1 MNKNLT
7 ENEIYELI
15 RDASECDGEPEL
27 PAPSVSDEEIAVTLA
42 PKKRMSVRAMLP
54 LAACFLAFSVGCG
67 LILSALRGAGA
78 PLVPDGA
85 DVTEEYL
92 EEEFP
97 GLLLPSAEGYKT
109 SSVYLY
115 SDGDTPRYAALIY
128 TAESAQLDYKVVFDP
143 DFEHDFARDYTDD
156 AQIGGLDVSYATG
169 DGVSYAAFSS
179 GGYEY
184 YLTLSSDSP
193 ADILDIIAAVS

>member
-27 PAPSVSDEEIAVTLA
+27 PDIAATLA

-85 DVTEEYL
+85 AVTEEYL

-97 GLLLPSAEGYKT
+97 GLLLPSAEGYET
-109 SSVYLY
+109 SSVFLY

-128 TAESAQLDYKVVFDP
+128 TAESAQLDYKVVSTP
-143 DFEHDFARDYTDD
+143 TSNTILPGIIRTMRRSAAWTCRTRR
-156 AQIGGLDVSYATG
+156 ATE
-169 DGVSYAAFSS
+169 YRTRRFRPAA
-179 GGYEY
+179 
-184 YLTLSSDSP
+184 TN
-193 ADILDIIAAVS
+193 IISLCRRIRPRTFWT